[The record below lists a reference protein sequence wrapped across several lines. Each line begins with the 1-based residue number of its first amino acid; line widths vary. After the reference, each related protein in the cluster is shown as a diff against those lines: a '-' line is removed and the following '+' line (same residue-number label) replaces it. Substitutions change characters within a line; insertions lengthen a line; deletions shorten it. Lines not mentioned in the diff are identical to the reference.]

1 VAALGGSSVGPA
13 LTGRGKFVSAAAEY
27 CQLYERASE
36 VDAERFLVGLERVLP
51 RLLATGLELSFSDDD
66 DELPED
72 EADLSLTIEERQAVD
87 WPVQALLGKLD
98 LSDAED
104 RLDRPAG
111 GTMLSDDL
119 SDIYADLKEGFRL
132 LEAGRPEVEADFVWY
147 QGYWSHW
154 GYHCASAIG
163 VVHHYVALYF
173 GPL

>member
-51 RLLATGLELSFSDDD
+51 RLLATGLE
-66 DELPED
+66 
-72 EADLSLTIEERQAVD
+72 
-87 WPVQALLGKLD
+87 
-98 LSDAED
+98 
-104 RLDRPAG
+104 PAG